1 LFVSSFT
8 LGSCPSPVG
17 AVLGSRHRSRPMR
30 PFSTLSAAGLLGLLL
45 ALPAFAEA
53 PAGPPPI
60 QDNSLLLEEAYN
72 QEFGV
77 VQHIN
82 TFTRSRGGDW
92 IYTFTQEW
100 PVGGIRHQ
108 LSYTLPWQRL
118 ADSADRRQGWG
129 DVALN
134 YRFQLLGNGEAPVA
148 VAPRFTL
155 LLPTGDERQGRGAGA
170 VGYQLGLPLSVV
182 LGERWVAH
190 SNLGATYTPRA
201 RDLFGEKAD
210 LAAYSAGQSFV
221 WLLHPRCNL
230 LVELAYTRSQK
241 VAGAGRTEWETSFFI
256 HPAIRWAYNFPSG
269 LQIVPALGFPIGL
282 GPSAGERSIF
292 FYLSFEHPF
301 KSPP

>member
-1 LFVSSFT
+1 
-8 LGSCPSPVG
+8 
-17 AVLGSRHRSRPMR
+17 MR
-30 PFSTLSAAGLLGLLL
+30 PLSTLSAAGLIGLLVAL
-45 ALPAFAEA
+45 TALPAAAEP

-92 IYTFTQEW
+92 VYTFTQEW

-118 ADSADRRQGWG
+118 AASADGRQGGG

-170 VGYQLGLPLSVV
+170 VGYQLSLPLSVLV
-182 LGERWVAH
+182 GERVVAH
-190 SNLGATYTPRA
+190 SNLGLTYTPRA
-201 RDLFGEKAD
+201 RGLSGERAD
-210 LAAYSAGQSFV
+210 LAAYSLGQSFV
-221 WLLHPRCNL
+221 WLLHPRCNF
-230 LVELAYTRSQK
+230 LVELAYTRSQT
-241 VAGAGRTEWETSFFI
+241 VAGAGRTARDASFFI
-256 HPAIRWAYNFPSG
+256 NPALRWSYNLPNG
-269 LQIVPALGFPIGL
+269 LQIVPALGVPIGV

-292 FYLSFEHPF
+292 LYLSFEHPF
-301 KSPP
+301 KRLP